1 MHFSNFIMVQ
11 RFEPV
16 LNSSVP
22 VLFSS
27 EKNLSVQFSVLKK
40 WGENRTELN
49 FGNTRRN
56 DGRFDQE
63 GLRVFVAMRTA
74 T

>member
-1 MHFSNFIMVQ
+1 MHFSKFLEVQ

-16 LNSSVP
+16 LNSSVL

-40 WGENRTELN
+40 GGENQTELN
-49 FGNTRRN
+49 FGNTN
-56 DGRFDQE
+56 RFI
-63 GLRVFVAMRTA
+63 LT
-74 T
+74 

>member
-1 MHFSNFIMVQ
+1 VHFSKFLEVQ

-16 LNSSVP
+16 LNSSVL

-40 WGENRTELN
+40 GGENQTELN
-49 FGNTRRN
+49 FGNTN
-56 DGRFDQE
+56 RFI
-63 GLRVFVAMRTA
+63 LT
-74 T
+74 